1 VRRFREERDRVREIS
16 ANGLDYR
23 KAAEDQQCNQKPAS
37 PGVSS
42 MPVRAVA
49 MAMPVRMGMRRV
61 RAVACVMVIAVG
73 LVRVRHGAEARSGS
87 VYSTL

>member
-1 VRRFREERDRVREIS
+1 
-16 ANGLDYR
+16 
-23 KAAEDQQCNQKPAS
+23 
-37 PGVSS
+37 
-42 MPVRAVA
+42 